1 VVAAWLLLLTAGQL
15 AAFVAV
21 WRFFV
26 ESEPGQV
33 LDTIALTG
41 NTIGRGRVD
50 PVVRTVL
57 NAVSALS
64 ILAATVV
71 IGFIALIRRRVLL
84 AIVATVL
91 VVGATVT
98 AQLLKAGIDR
108 PDLGID
114 PERAAAGNSLP
125 SGHTAVAASVALAL
139 VLVLP
144 PRVRGLGALVGTAYT
159 AVAGVATLSAG
170 WHRPS
175 DSVAA
180 VLIAGAWATAAG
192 FLLASSQR
200 EPGPPI
206 DQPHVFALMTLVLAG
221 VVLLSVAVLALSLT
235 DQVTSIPPVELGRR
249 RLFTAYAGSAAG
261 IAGSAC
267 LVMAFTLAT
276 VHKAV
281 PTRAG

>member
-1 VVAAWLLLLTAGQL
+1 VAVWLVLLTAGQI

-21 WRFFV
+21 WRYFV
-26 ESEPGQV
+26 TTEPGQV

-41 NTIGRGRVD
+41 NSIGRGRVD

-64 ILAATVV
+64 LAVATVV

-84 AIVATVL
+84 AILATVL
-91 VVGATVT
+91 VVGANVT
-98 AQLLKAGIDR
+98 TQLLKLAIER
-108 PDLGID
+108 PDFGVD

-144 PRVRGLGALVGTAYT
+144 PRVRGFGAVVGAAYL

-180 VLIAGAWATAAG
+180 TLIAGAWATGVG
-192 FLLASSQR
+192 FLLVASRR
-200 EPGPPI
+200 EAASRT
-206 DQPHVFALMTLVLAG
+206 DQPHVLALMMLTVSGVALLA
-221 VVLLSVAVLALSLT
+221 VAVLALGLT
-235 DQVTSIPPVELGRR
+235 DRAPSITPADLGRR

-261 IAGSAC
+261 IAGTAG
-267 LVMAFTLAT
+267 LIMAFTLAT
-276 VHKAV
+276 VHKVV
-281 PTRAG
+281 PGRAG